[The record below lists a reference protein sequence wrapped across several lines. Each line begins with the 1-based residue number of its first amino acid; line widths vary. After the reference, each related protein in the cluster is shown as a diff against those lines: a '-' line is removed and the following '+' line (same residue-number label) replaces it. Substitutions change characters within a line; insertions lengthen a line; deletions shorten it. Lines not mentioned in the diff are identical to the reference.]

1 MCDGVQVLRQEQGV
15 VCLVLGEGF
24 DEPRVREVEDLPVRL
39 VHRRRLQAQGGGHRE
54 LGGGARAR
62 LFQTE
67 KIISSVVPQI
77 D

>member
-1 MCDGVQVLRQEQGV
+1 MG
-15 VCLVLGEGF
+15 LVLGEGF

-62 LFQTE
+62 LLQTE
-67 KIISSVVPQI
+67 KISAANRSIGSTTGFHNPL
-77 D
+77 